1 MQASIDAI
9 AELFP
14 PEIADAMKI
23 DPRNTVT
30 DIVTHV
36 STALR
41 FGVRY
46 KDVLSR
52 TAAERYDWTSVGRK
66 LAHELALLAKHGR
79 LRTPVAGG

>member
-14 PEIADAMKI
+14 ADIANAMKI
-23 DPRNTVT
+23 DPLNTVH
-30 DIVTHV
+30 DIVTNV
-36 STALR
+36 GRALK

-52 TAAERYDWTSVGRK
+52 TAQARYDWTSVGRK
-66 LAHELALLAKHGR
+66 LAHELDTMAALRRGS
-79 LRTPVAGG
+79 TSVA